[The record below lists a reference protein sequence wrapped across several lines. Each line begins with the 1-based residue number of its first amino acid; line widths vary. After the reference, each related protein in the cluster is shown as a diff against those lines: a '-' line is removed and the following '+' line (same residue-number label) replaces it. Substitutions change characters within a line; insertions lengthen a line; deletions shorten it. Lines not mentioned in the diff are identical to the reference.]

1 MPALHESA
9 ESTHREPLLVDVRS
23 RPEFESGHVDG
34 ALHLSLE
41 RLVHDAPA
49 ALPSK
54 DARLL
59 LYCLSGARSE
69 MALQWL
75 RQMGYTQAVNGGSV
89 GAVAMQTGRSIRRL

>member
-1 MPALHESA
+1 MPESHA
-9 ESTHREPLLVDVRS
+9 STHPEPLLVDVRS
-23 RPEFESGHVDG
+23 RSEFESGHVDG

-49 ALPSK
+49 ALPNK

-59 LYCLSGARSE
+59 LYCLSGARSG

>member
-1 MPALHESA
+1 MPASHA
-9 ESTHREPLLVDVRS
+9 PAHPEPLLVDVRS
-23 RPEFESGHVDG
+23 RPEFDSGHVEG

-41 RLVHDAPA
+41 RLVQDAPA
-49 ALPSK
+49 VLPDK

-59 LYCLSGARSE
+59 LYCLSGARSG

-89 GAVAMQTGRSIRRL
+89 GAVALQTGRSIRRL